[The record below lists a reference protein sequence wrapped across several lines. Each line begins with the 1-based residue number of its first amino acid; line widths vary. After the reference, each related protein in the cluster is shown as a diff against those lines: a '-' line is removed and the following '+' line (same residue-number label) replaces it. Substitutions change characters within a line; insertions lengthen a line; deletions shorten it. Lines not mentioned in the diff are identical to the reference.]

1 MKKRRLIIGM
11 FLLFAFLGL
20 GIGYAALSNSLTV
33 TGITSAGIDDN
44 NLNVVF
50 EHDAS
55 TYATSG
61 CTVYD
66 LTEGTKSARVRVN
79 ADALKNLGDVAWAKI
94 KVTNK
99 TTGAKDATLDAT
111 LSQPTITP
119 SGFAV
124 TADPSDAQVS
134 TGTHFKF
141 SYYWVETLAE
151 ADTTKVVD
159 ADVLKLAAD
168 NETTTGVNEAESLY
182 LYIKVELITIPTE
195 PIGDHTFY
203 IGFDAKTA

>member
-1 MKKRRLIIGM
+1 MLKNNKNLCLLSWLRSIYKVNYKNNKKYLRKEKKIMKKRRLIIGM

-44 NLNVVF
+44 NLTVVF

-119 SGFAV
+119 SGSGGK
-124 TADPSDAQVS
+124 TDSNMIRRKPPKGPTCSN
-134 TGTHFKF
+134 K
-141 SYYWVETLAE
+141 L
-151 ADTTKVVD
+151 TT
-159 ADVLKLAAD
+159 
-168 NETTTGVNEAESLY
+168 
-182 LYIKVELITIPTE
+182 
-195 PIGDHTFY
+195 
-203 IGFDAKTA
+203 